1 MVYLVTGGGGFIG
14 SHLVEALIQRGDMVR
29 VLDNFSTGRR
39 ENLEEIVKRYSLI
52 ADRDYLWTRSAERLK
67 DNKYRLTIIE
77 RDIRNLET
85 CRKAMEGVSYVLHQA
100 ALPSV
105 PRSISD
111 PITTHEVNV
120 NGTLN
125 LLMCA
130 KEVGVE
136 KFIYASSSSV
146 YGDSPTLPKVET
158 MIPRPLS
165 PYAASKLMGEY
176 YCGVFNHIWGIS
188 TICLRYFNIYGP
200 RQDPTSQYAA
210 VIPRFITALL
220 KGQPPTI
227 YGDGEQSRDFTFI
240 EDCIQGNLLACK
252 AAPMQD
258 RIFNIACG
266 KQITINQLFK
276 ELAGLLKTELSP
288 NYTAPRPG
296 DVRHSLADI
305 HQAKTFLNY
314 QPRFTI
320 QEGLQRTVMHYQPS
334 S

>member
-14 SHLVEALIQRGDMVR
+14 SHLVEALLQRGDVVR
-29 VLDNFSTGRR
+29 VLDNFSTGQR

-52 ADRDYLWTRSAERLK
+52 VNRDYIWTDPSSQFT
-67 DNKYRLTIIE
+67 NKHCRLTIIE
-77 RDIRNLET
+77 GDIRNFET
-85 CRKAMEGVSYVLHQA
+85 CRKSLVGVSYILHQA

-125 LLMCA
+125 LLMSA
-130 KEVGVE
+130 KEAGVE

-176 YCGVFNHIWGIS
+176 YCQVFKHVWGVA

-210 VIPRFITALL
+210 VIPKFITALL
-220 KGQPPTI
+220 KDQPPTI

-240 EDCIQGNLLACK
+240 EDCVQANLLACK
-252 AAPMQD
+252 AATLKEG
-258 RIFNIACG
+258 IFNIACG
-266 KQITINQLFK
+266 NQVTINQLYK
-276 ELAGLLKTELSP
+276 ELASLLETDLSP
-288 NYTAPRPG
+288 DYTDPRPG

-305 HQAKTFLNY
+305 HQAKTLLNY
-314 QPRFTI
+314 QPRSTI
-320 QEGLQRTVMHYQPS
+320 QEGLQKTLLYYQS
-334 S
+334 K

>member
-77 RDIRNLET
+77 GYIRNRET

-125 LLMCA
+125 LLMSA

-136 KFIYASSSSV
+136 RFIYASSSSV

-176 YCGVFNHIWGIS
+176 YSQVFSHVWGIS

-240 EDCIQGNLLACK
+240 EDCVQGNLLACK
-252 AAPMQD
+252 AAPLQD

-266 KQITINQLFK
+266 SQVAINQLYK
-276 ELAGLLKTELSP
+276 ELTSLLKTEIPP
-288 NYTAPRPG
+288 NYTEPRPG

-305 HQAKTFLNY
+305 HQAKDLLNY
-314 QPRFTI
+314 QPRVKL
-320 QEGLQRTVMHYQPS
+320 QEGLQQTLLYYRS
-334 S
+334 K

>member
-14 SHLVEALIQRGDMVR
+14 SHLVGALIQRGDVVR

-52 ADRDYLWTRSAERLK
+52 VNRDYIWTDPSSRFTSK
-67 DNKYRLTIIE
+67 QCRLTIIE
-77 RDIRNLET
+77 GDIRNLET
-85 CRKAMEGVSYVLHQA
+85 CRKAMEGVSYILHQA

-125 LLMCA
+125 LLMSA
-130 KEVGVE
+130 KEAGVE
-136 KFIYASSSSV
+136 RFIYASSSSV

-176 YCGVFNHIWGIS
+176 YCQVFKHVWGVA

-210 VIPRFITALL
+210 VIPKFITALL
-220 KGQPPTI
+220 KDQPPTI

-240 EDCIQGNLLACK
+240 DDCVQANLLGCR
-252 AAPMQD
+252 AATLKEG
-258 RIFNIACG
+258 IFNIACG
-266 KQITINQLFK
+266 NQVTINQLYK
-276 ELAGLLKTELSP
+276 ELAGLIETEISP
-288 NYTAPRPG
+288 DYTDPRPG

-305 HQAKTFLNY
+305 HQAKTLLNY
-314 QPRFTI
+314 QPRFAI